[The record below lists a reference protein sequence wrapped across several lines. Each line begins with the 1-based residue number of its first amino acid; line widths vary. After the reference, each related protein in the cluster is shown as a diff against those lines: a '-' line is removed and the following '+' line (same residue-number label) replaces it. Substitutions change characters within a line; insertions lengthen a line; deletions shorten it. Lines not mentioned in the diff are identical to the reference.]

1 MDILCEGSIDVA
13 SLGLLRILSKSPQ
26 GFTLLE
32 IMIAAEHDSS
42 YLFFT
47 LRLAQHPQ
55 PLEN

>member
-32 IMIAAEHDSS
+32 IMIAAGHVPS